1 MRTLLDNDYLRSELK
16 RPTIFPTCANV
27 SPGWKSSGARPPI
40 VASQLLPE
48 KILSS
53 ILLDFCFELNPRPT
67 SMRSFISFAIVIL
80 MTTVAVETL
89 SAQTLPAPEAITDP
103 KQVASKPN
111 AEVEPRSL
119 TIEKLYMTRQVG
131 LPTWSPDGKQI
142 AFISNMSGRNNIW
155 LVPAEGGWPVQLT
168 VSDQRQTAPAWSP
181 DGKWI
186 AYQSD
191 YDGDELW
198 DIFLVSPKTG
208 RVVNLTSTREIA
220 ELNPTWSPD
229 GRYLAYEVKAK
240 TSAAYEID
248 IYDTLMREVKH
259 LTTSTPQDKSN
270 YDPIWLKDG
279 KSIVYTQDQAKG
291 TDSNIFIAEMATG
304 KSTLLTPH
312 EGEQRYSAD
321 DVSPDGKRVL
331 ITSNAANGYQN
342 IGLLEIS
349 TKKISWLTKDKWAIR
364 GSEFSPDGKRITFTA
379 NVDGSQDIYLHD
391 LATGKSTALPV
402 PKGVNEP
409 TGGHS
414 AFTKDGSRLLYY
426 HNGPTAPGDLWV
438 YTLAT
443 GKSHQVTHSLVAGV
457 RSEDMVEPYLVHYPS
472 RDGKWTI
479 SAFLYVPFNMARNGQ
494 NAAIVYIHGGP
505 TSQTMNSFNRFV
517 QYAANQG
524 YMVLAP
530 NYRGSTGYG
539 KEFQQANLFDM
550 GGGDLQDVLAGVDWI
565 KQTGHLDPKKIAVMG
580 ASYGGYLSMM
590 AVTKAPEVWAAGV
603 PIVPFV
609 NWFTE
614 IENEDPELRQSDL
627 ATMGDVVK
635 NKSLYEDRSPINFV
649 DQIKAP
655 LLLLAGGHDPRC
667 PKSET
672 QQVVDAI
679 KKRGGTVDYKIYENE
694 GHGFARVEN
703 QIDAYQ
709 RVADFL
715 LAHVPP
721 ADCSCSLTE

>member
-1 MRTLLDNDYLRSELK
+1 MRHTFL
-16 RPTIFPTCANV
+16 
-27 SPGWKSSGARPPI
+27 
-40 VASQLLPE
+40 
-48 KILSS
+48 
-53 ILLDFCFELNPRPT
+53 
-67 SMRSFISFAIVIL
+67 FAIVIL
-80 MTTVAVETL
+80 MSTVIAETIT
-89 SAQTLPAPEAITDP
+89 AQTLSTPQAVTDP
-103 KQVASKPN
+103 KKIASKPN
-111 AEVEPRSL
+111 AQVEPRSL
-119 TIEKLYMTRQVG
+119 TIEKLYSTRQIG
-131 LPTWSPDGKQI
+131 PATWSPDGKQV
-142 AFISNMSGRNNIW
+142 AFISNMSGRNNLW
-155 LVPAEGGWPVQLT
+155 VVPADGGWPVQLT
-168 VSDQRQTAPAWSP
+168 VSDQRQTNPAWSP

-208 RVVNLTSTREIA
+208 KVVNLTQTREIA
-220 ELNPTWSPD
+220 ELRPTWSPD
-229 GRYLAYEVKAK
+229 GRYVAYEVKPR

-248 IYDTLMREVKH
+248 VYDLVMREVKH
-259 LTTSTPQDKSN
+259 VTTRTPQDKRN
-270 YDPIWLKDG
+270 TNPIWSKDG
-279 KSIVYTQDQAKG
+279 KFIVYTQEQAKG
-291 TDSNIFIAEMATG
+291 TDSNIFIADVATG
-304 KSTLLTPH
+304 KGTLLTPH
-312 EGEQRYSAD
+312 EGEQIHFAND
-321 DVSPDGKRVL
+321 ISPDGRQIL
-331 ITSNAANGYQN
+331 ITANAAKGYDN
-342 IGLLEIS
+342 VGSLDAAS
-349 TKKISWLTKDKWAIR
+349 RRISWLTKDKWEIR
-364 GSEFSPDGKRITFTA
+364 GHEFSPDGKHIIFSA
-379 NVDGSQDIYLHD
+379 NVDGNEDIYLYD
-391 LATGKSTALPV
+391 LATGKSTALQI

-409 TGGHS
+409 VGGHS
-414 AFTKDGSRLLYY
+414 AFSPDGSRLLYN
-426 HNGPTAPGDLWV
+426 HNGPTAPGDLWT
-438 YTLAT
+438 YDLAT
-443 GKSHQVTHSLVAGV
+443 GNSQQITQSLVAGV

-505 TSQTMNSFNRFV
+505 ASQTVNSFNRFI

-539 KEFQQANLFDM
+539 KDFQQANLFDM

-580 ASYGGYLSMM
+580 GSYGGYLSMM
-590 AVTKAPEVWAAGV
+590 AVTKSPETWAAGV

-614 IENEDPELRQSDL
+614 IENEDPVLQQSDL
-627 ATMGDVVK
+627 ATMGDPVK
-635 NKSLYEDRSPINFV
+635 NKALYEERSPINFI

-679 KKRGGTVDYKIYENE
+679 KKRGGTVDAKVYDNE

-703 QIDAYQ
+703 QIDAYR

-715 LAHVPP
+715 LAHVVP
-721 ADCSCSLTE
+721 ADCACTVSE

>member
-1 MRTLLDNDYLRSELK
+1 MST
-16 RPTIFPTCANV
+16 V
-27 SPGWKSSGARPPI
+27 
-40 VASQLLPE
+40 VAE
-48 KILSS
+48 
-53 ILLDFCFELNPRPT
+53 
-67 SMRSFISFAIVIL
+67 
-80 MTTVAVETL
+80 TVA
-89 SAQTLPAPEAITDP
+89 AQTLPAPEAITDP
-103 KQVASKPN
+103 KKISSTPSAQ
-111 AEVEPRSL
+111 VEPRSL
-119 TIEKLYMTRQVG
+119 TIEKLYMTRQIG
-131 LPTWSPDGKQI
+131 RPTWSPDGKTI
-142 AFISNMSGRNNIW
+142 AFISNMSGRNNLW
-155 LVPAEGGWPVQLT
+155 LVPAEGGFPVQLT
-168 VSDQRQTAPAWSP
+168 VSDQRQDSPAWSP

-208 RVVNLTSTREIA
+208 KVVNLTNTPEIA

-229 GRYLAYEVKAK
+229 GRYLAYEVKPK

-248 IYDTLMREVKH
+248 TYDTVLREVRH
-259 LTTSTPQDKSN
+259 ITTGTPQDKRN
-270 YDPIWLKDG
+270 ANPIWTKDG
-279 KSIVYTQDQAKG
+279 KYIVYTQEQAKG
-291 TDSNIFIAEMATG
+291 TDSNIFIADVATSQ
-304 KSTLLTPH
+304 STLLTPH
-312 EGEQRYSAD
+312 EGEQLYFAND
-321 DVSPDGKRVL
+321 ISPDGKRVL
-331 ITSNAANGYQN
+331 LTSNAANGYEN
-342 IGLLEIS
+342 VGLLDIA
-349 TKKISWLTKDKWAIR
+349 TKKIDWLTKDRWEIHA
-364 GSEFSPDGKRITFTA
+364 GEFSPDGKHITFSA
-379 NVDGSQDIYLHD
+379 NVDGNEDIYLYE
-391 LATGKSTALPV
+391 LANRKSTALPI
-402 PKGVNEP
+402 PKGVNSP
-409 TGGHS
+409 AGGHS
-414 AFTKDGSRLLYY
+414 AFSKDGQRLLYY

-438 YTLAT
+438 YHLAT
-443 GKSHQVTHSLVAGV
+443 GKSHQITHSLVAGV

-505 TSQTMNSFNRFV
+505 TAQTMNSFNRFI

-580 ASYGGYLSMM
+580 GSYGGYLSMM
-590 AVTKAPEVWAAGV
+590 AVTKAPELWAAGV

-614 IENEDPELRQSDL
+614 IENEDPVLQQSDL
-627 ATMGDVVK
+627 ATMGDPAK
-635 NKSLYEDRSPINFV
+635 NKALYEERSPINYI

-703 QIDAYQ
+703 QIDAYK

-715 LAHVPP
+715 LAHVQP
-721 ADCSCSLTE
+721 ADCACSVNE

>member
-1 MRTLLDNDYLRSELK
+1 MRTAAL
-16 RPTIFPTCANV
+16 
-27 SPGWKSSGARPPI
+27 
-40 VASQLLPE
+40 
-48 KILSS
+48 
-53 ILLDFCFELNPRPT
+53 
-67 SMRSFISFAIVIL
+67 FAIVMVMSIV
-80 MTTVAVETL
+80 VAESVV
-89 SAQTLPAPEAITDP
+89 AQTLPVPQAITDP
-103 KQVASKPN
+103 KQIASKPN
-111 AEVEPRSL
+111 AQVEPRTL

-131 LPTWSPDGKQI
+131 RSTWSPDGKSI
-142 AFISNMSGRNNIW
+142 AFISNMSGRNNLW

-191 YDGDELW
+191 FQGDEQW

-208 RVVNLTSTREIA
+208 RVVNLTQTREIA
-220 ELNPTWSPD
+220 EMNPTWSPD
-229 GRYLAYEVKAK
+229 GRYLAYEVKPK

-248 IYDTLMREVKH
+248 VYDMAMREVKH
-259 LTTSTPQDKSN
+259 ITTGTPQDRGNS
-270 YDPIWLKDG
+270 DPIWSKDG
-279 KSIVYTQDQAKG
+279 KYIVYTQEQAKG
-291 TDSNIFIAEMATG
+291 TDSNIFIADVATE

-312 EGEQRYSAD
+312 EGEQRYLGNDIS
-321 DVSPDGKRVL
+321 SDGKRVL
-331 ITSNAANGYQN
+331 FTSNAANGYEN
-342 IGLLEIS
+342 VGLLDIAS
-349 TKKISWLTKDKWAIR
+349 KKVSWLTKDKWEIR
-364 GSEFSPDGKRITFTA
+364 GAEFSPDGKHVTFSA
-379 NVDGSQDIYLHD
+379 NVDGNEDIYLHD
-391 LATGKSTALPV
+391 LATGKSAVLAIPR
-402 PKGVNEP
+402 GVNEP
-409 TGGHS
+409 AGGRS
-414 AFTKDGSRLLYY
+414 AFTADGTRLLYS
-426 HNGPTAPGDLWV
+426 HNGPTAPNDLWV

-457 RSEDMVEPYLVHYPS
+457 QPEDMVEPYLVHYPS

-479 SAFLYVPFNMARNGQ
+479 SAFLYVPFNMARNAQ

-505 TSQTMNSFNRFV
+505 TSQSVNSFNRFV
-517 QYAANQG
+517 QFAANQG

-539 KEFQQANLFDM
+539 KEFQQANLVDM

-580 ASYGGYLSMM
+580 GSYGGYLSMM

-614 IENEDPELRQSDL
+614 IENEDPVLQQSDL

-635 NKSLYEDRSPINFV
+635 NKALYEDRSPINFI

-672 QQVVDAI
+672 QQVVEAI

-703 QIDAYQ
+703 QIDAYK

-715 LAHVPP
+715 LAHVVP

>member
-1 MRTLLDNDYLRSELK
+1 
-16 RPTIFPTCANV
+16 
-27 SPGWKSSGARPPI
+27 
-40 VASQLLPE
+40 
-48 KILSS
+48 
-53 ILLDFCFELNPRPT
+53 
-67 SMRSFISFAIVIL
+67 MRSLLLFAIVVL
-80 MTTVAVETL
+80 MSTIVAETAP
-89 SAQTLPAPEAITDP
+89 AQTLPAPQAITDP
-103 KQVASKPN
+103 KQIASKPN
-111 AEVEPRSL
+111 AQVEPRSL

-131 LPTWSPDGKQI
+131 RATWSPDGKSI
-142 AFISNMSGRNNIW
+142 AFISNLSGRNNLW

-191 YDGDELW
+191 FDGDEQW

-208 RVVNLTSTREIA
+208 KVVNLTQTREIA

-229 GRYLAYEVKAK
+229 GRYLAYEVKPK

-248 IYDTLMREVKH
+248 VYDTVMRELKH
-259 LTTSTPQDKSN
+259 VTTNTPQDKSN
-270 YDPIWLKDG
+270 SGPIWSKDG
-279 KSIVYTQDQAKG
+279 KSIVYTQEHAKG
-291 TDSNIFIAEMATG
+291 TDSNIFIADVSTG
-304 KSTLLTPH
+304 QSALLTPH
-312 EGEQRYSAD
+312 DGEQRFTANDIS
-321 DVSPDGKRVL
+321 SDGKRIL
-331 ITSNAANGYQN
+331 FTSNAANGYDN
-342 IGLLEIS
+342 VGLLDIAS
-349 TKKISWLTKDKWAIR
+349 KKITWVTKDKWEIR
-364 GSEFSPDGKRITFTA
+364 AHEFSPDGKNLIFGA
-379 NVDGSQDIYLHD
+379 DVDGNEDIYLHD
-391 LATGKSTALPV
+391 LATGKSTALAI

-409 TGGHS
+409 VGGQS
-414 AFTKDGSRLLYY
+414 AFSKDGSRLLYM

-438 YTLAT
+438 YHLAT
-443 GKSHQVTHSLVAGV
+443 GKAQQITHSLIGGV

-479 SAFLYVPFNMARNGQ
+479 SAFLYVPFNMARNEQ

-505 TSQTMNSFNRFV
+505 TSQTMNSFNRFI

-580 ASYGGYLSMM
+580 GSYGGYLSMM
-590 AVTKAPEVWAAGV
+590 AVTKAPDVWAAGV

-614 IENEDPELRQSDL
+614 IENEDPVLQQSDL

-635 NKSLYEDRSPINFV
+635 NKALYEDRSPINFI
-649 DQIKAP
+649 DKIKAP

-679 KKRGGTVDYKIYENE
+679 KKRGGTVDSKVYENE

-703 QIDAYQ
+703 QIDAYK

-715 LAHVPP
+715 LAHVVP
-721 ADCSCSLTE
+721 ADCSCTLTE